1 MRKKVCPPWKA
12 FFDKVLHAPMFC
24 FTCYFYKEE
33 TLTLLMIFL
42 FRVAHSNLELL
53 LFFPPYVKVAS
64 YVLQQR
70 YLVQFRVCRVVY
82 AVDRYILTIIVL
94 RAKFFSSEDFP
105 KLRRIYFY
113 DLRFNK
119 IIYDIIILK
128 CDVINQN

>member
-1 MRKKVCPPWKA
+1 
-12 FFDKVLHAPMFC
+12 
-24 FTCYFYKEE
+24 
-33 TLTLLMIFL
+33 MIFL

-94 RAKFFSSEDFP
+94 RAKFFSF
-105 KLRRIYFY
+105 
-113 DLRFNK
+113 
-119 IIYDIIILK
+119 
-128 CDVINQN
+128 